1 MPFNTFLARFCA
13 FLRVLRDNRAFSVS
27 TRTPLVAFYENK
39 VHFKHAHKSY
49 LYGEHFLQLIA
60 CNHIVNIILRCINLE
75 ANFRSHD
82 VSSAVCMGMCALVTQ
97 MRAGVE
103 AGHERLLHDVGVDAE

>member
-1 MPFNTFLARFCA
+1 MPIFPDRLSNIIGIVTGFAMPVNTFLARFCA

-49 LYGEHFLQLIA
+49 LHGEHFLQQIA
-60 CNHIVNIILRCINLE
+60 YNNI
-75 ANFRSHD
+75 
-82 VSSAVCMGMCALVTQ
+82 TQ
-97 MRAGVE
+97 
-103 AGHERLLHDVGVDAE
+103 HLTS